1 MFSCHKMSQ
10 FPHQRHRPY
19 HEERQQEEDDGVTE
33 GVAHA
38 VVEKLHTRFGPEEF
52 RGNVQRPIREPEDE
66 PREREPAREEIYMR
80 PDANVAVGEFRQ
92 QNEQPDDIRDGR
104 DFLDDPEEGGHN
116 NWGFTIILQIS
127 TVVLPP

>member
-38 VVEKLHTRFGPEEF
+38 VVKELHPRFGPEEF
-52 RGNVQRPIREPEDE
+52 RGNVQRPICEPEYE

-80 PDANVAVGEFRQ
+80 PNADVAVGEFRQ
-92 QNEQPDDIRDGR
+92 R
-104 DFLDDPEEGGHN
+104 EE
-116 NWGFTIILQIS
+116 
-127 TVVLPP
+127 